1 VKLARESHTL
11 KPFNI
16 GFRPYTGF
24 GPGFFNGSIDEVAL
38 YNTTLTA
45 AQIRELYDVTLN
57 GRTALYANGR
67 RECSFAN
74 TSSNQLSSPAT
85 NLTAGSTAGGA
96 NFWTGL
102 IADLRAYVTSS
113 GAYPGGFVEAKS
125 NYDVTADRYRVNPLG
140 TILRTNLALNLDA
153 ANARSNGVA
162 PFANGCSDLTW
173 YSIMTPHAASLSGFT
188 SCGSSKGW
196 NGDGTTTISGSAG
209 PYRLDF
215 DGSHNWV
222 ETDFVAGRY
231 SAYSFE
237 TWINTSNND
246 AVRAISTYR
255 KSEGDVSMTM
265 MINGWGIGGNFV
277 LNLGKI
283 YFMLDAGNIGTGVAT
298 TTNFNDGAWHHVVG
312 TWQGVNGQNI
322 TDSQFKIYVDGQLQ
336 STTTVNGGWDTRQA
350 PLNTSTTLRIGAHGA
365 WGPMQYVG
373 SMGKAAVYKSALSLE
388 EVRQNCNA
396 LKSRY
401 AGSNCN

>member
-1 VKLARESHTL
+1 
-11 KPFNI
+11 
-16 GFRPYTGF
+16 
-24 GPGFFNGSIDEVAL
+24 
-38 YNTTLTA
+38 
-45 AQIRELYDVTLN
+45 
-57 GRTALYANGR
+57 
-67 RECSFAN
+67 
-74 TSSNQLSSPAT
+74 
-85 NLTAGSTAGGA
+85 
-96 NFWTGL
+96 
-102 IADLRAYVTSS
+102 
-113 GAYPGGFVEAKS
+113 
-125 NYDVTADRYRVNPLG
+125 
-140 TILRTNLALNLDA
+140 
-153 ANARSNGVA
+153 
-162 PFANGCSDLTW
+162 
-173 YSIMTPHAASLSGFT
+173 
-188 SCGSSKGW
+188 
-196 NGDGTTTISGSAG
+196 
-209 PYRLDF
+209 
-215 DGSHNWV
+215 
-222 ETDFVAGRY
+222 
-231 SAYSFE
+231 
-237 TWINTSNND
+237 
-246 AVRAISTYR
+246 
-255 KSEGDVSMTM
+255 M
-265 MINGWGIGGNFV
+265 MINGWGSGGHFV